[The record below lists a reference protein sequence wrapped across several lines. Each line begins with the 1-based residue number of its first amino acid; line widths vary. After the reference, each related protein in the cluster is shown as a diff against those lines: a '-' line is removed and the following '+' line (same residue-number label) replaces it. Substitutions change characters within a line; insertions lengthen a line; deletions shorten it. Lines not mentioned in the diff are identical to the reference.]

1 LLQGDGV
8 HSRFQKA
15 EPAEEE
21 IRVEHVSDHIID
33 ELGCNLLVLLL
44 RIELVIGV
52 PEYVVHHQAD
62 AQQLHRHVKC
72 REDLP
77 SRIFVVKVS
86 LDLRY
91 LDEQQLFVVGV
102 ERDRVD
108 VPENIPVHEVAD

>member
-1 LLQGDGV
+1 M

-21 IRVEHVSDHIID
+21 IRIEHVCDNIID

-44 RIELVIGV
+44 RIELVVGV

-62 AQQLHRHVKC
+62 AKQLHRHVER

-77 SRIFVVKVS
+77 SRIFVVKVG
-86 LDLRY
+86 LNLRY
-91 LDEQQLFVVGV
+91 LDEEQLLVVGV
-102 ERDRVD
+102 
-108 VPENIPVHEVAD
+108 